1 MHGHVVPTFKKIRVE
16 GECRSL
22 LEWKP
27 SHVLEGVD
35 VMDKAGRGSGVH
47 TNFVP

>member
-1 MHGHVVPTFKKIRVE
+1 MHGHVEPTFKKIRVE

-22 LEWKP
+22 LEWRP

-35 VMDKAGRGSGVH
+35 VMGKAERISGAH